1 MEPEGA
7 LERLGNEAKK
17 VLEALENEVYRLLE
31 EYEIGFDNSG
41 SEGSFTLDLEDGL
54 VSLEWTGHYR
64 VDEYRDEWVEGRVKG
79 KFPFQAPPARLKF
92 RVENEEVELEGSE
105 LPEDL
110 RESLADELLHR
121 LREELEEI
129 AEKELE
135 DPVFDSPPTWPPPG
149 GAWS

>member
-1 MEPEGA
+1 MA
-7 LERLGNEAKK
+7 SSA
-17 VLEALENEVYRLLE
+17 
-31 EYEIGFDNSG
+31 
-41 SEGSFTLDLEDGL
+41 
-54 VSLEWTGHYR
+54 LEWTGHYR
-64 VDEYRDEWVEGRVKG
+64 VDELQRRVGGRPSQREVSL
-79 KFPFQAPPARLKF
+79 PSPPARLKF